1 MYNYILIV
9 ENSTKIRRIQMFVK
23 NLSNKEL
30 LFKKHGAVLKLKPG
44 VNCVDVL
51 KWDIN
56 ELKKTYGSTTLA
68 FIGEEKQAEVEAE
81 VEVKAEDETEV
92 TINPTPEENPVEVEG
107 DAGEADQAD
116 ETPVAPVVEDKTDG
130 EAVKTET
137 EVKAPAK
144 ATTKAKAG
152 KKSNK

>member
-1 MYNYILIV
+1 
-9 ENSTKIRRIQMFVK
+9 MFVK

-81 VEVKAEDETEV
+81 VEVKAEVETKAGDVVVDDTEV

>member
-1 MYNYILIV
+1 
-9 ENSTKIRRIQMFVK
+9 MFVK

-51 KWDIN
+51 KWDID
-56 ELKKTYGSTTLA
+56 ELKKTYGSATLA
-68 FIGEEKQAEVEAE
+68 FIGEEKEAEVETE

-92 TINPTPEENPVEVEG
+92 TINPTPENPVEVEG

-137 EVKAPAK
+137 EVKTPAK
-144 ATTKAKAG
+144 ATTKAKTG
-152 KKSNK
+152 KKNNK

>member
-1 MYNYILIV
+1 
-9 ENSTKIRRIQMFVK
+9 MFVK

-56 ELKKTYGSTTLA
+56 ELKKTYGPATLA
-68 FIGEEKQAEVEAE
+68 FIGEEKQAEVETE

-92 TINPTPEENPVEVEG
+92 TINPTPENPVEVEG

-116 ETPVAPVVEDKTDG
+116 KTPVALVVEVKTDG

-137 EVKAPAK
+137 EVKTPAK
-144 ATTKAKAG
+144 ATTKAKTG

>member
-1 MYNYILIV
+1 
-9 ENSTKIRRIQMFVK
+9 MFVK

-51 KWDIN
+51 KWDID

-68 FIGEEKQAEVEAE
+68 FIGEEKQAEVETE

>member
-1 MYNYILIV
+1 
-9 ENSTKIRRIQMFVK
+9 MFVK

-51 KWDIN
+51 KWDID

-68 FIGEEKQAEVEAE
+68 FIGEEKQAEVETE

-144 ATTKAKAG
+144 TATKAKAG

>member
-1 MYNYILIV
+1 
-9 ENSTKIRRIQMFVK
+9 MFVK

-56 ELKKTYGSTTLA
+56 ELKKTYGPATLA
-68 FIGEEKQAEVEAE
+68 FIGAEKQAKVETEVKAEVEAE
-81 VEVKAEDETEV
+81 AGDVVIDDAEV
-92 TINPTPEENPVEVEG
+92 TINHTPENPVEVKG

-116 ETPVAPVVEDKTDG
+116 ETPVVEDKTDG

>member
-1 MYNYILIV
+1 
-9 ENSTKIRRIQMFVK
+9 MFVK

-51 KWDIN
+51 KWDID
-56 ELKKTYGSTTLA
+56 ELKKTYGSATLA
-68 FIGEEKQAEVEAE
+68 FIGEEKQAEVET
-81 VEVKAEDETEV
+81 KAEDVVINDTEI

>member
-1 MYNYILIV
+1 
-9 ENSTKIRRIQMFVK
+9 MFVK
-23 NLSNKEL
+23 NLSNQEL
-30 LFKKHGAVLKLKPG
+30 LFKKNGAVLKLKPG

-56 ELKKTYGSTTLA
+56 ELKKTYGPAILA
-68 FIGEEKQAEVEAE
+68 FIGEEKQT
-81 VEVKAEDETEV
+81 EVKAEAGNVVIDDAEV
-92 TINPTPEENPVEVEG
+92 TINPTPEENPVEVKG

-116 ETPVAPVVEDKTDG
+116 ETPVVEDKTDG

-144 ATTKAKAG
+144 ATTKAKTG

>member
-1 MYNYILIV
+1 
-9 ENSTKIRRIQMFVK
+9 MFVK

-68 FIGEEKQAEVEAE
+68 FIGEEKQAEVETEAGD
-81 VEVKAEDETEV
+81 VVVDDTEV
-92 TINPTPEENPVEVEG
+92 TINPTPENPVEVEG

-130 EAVKTET
+130 GAVKTET

>member
-1 MYNYILIV
+1 
-9 ENSTKIRRIQMFVK
+9 MFVK

-56 ELKKTYGSTTLA
+56 ELKKTYGSATLA
-68 FIGEEKQAEVEAE
+68 FIGEEKEAEVETE

-92 TINPTPEENPVEVEG
+92 TINSTPENPVEVEG

-116 ETPVAPVVEDKTDG
+116 ETPVAPVVEDKNDG

>member
-1 MYNYILIV
+1 
-9 ENSTKIRRIQMFVK
+9 MFVK

-56 ELKKTYGSTTLA
+56 ELKKTYGPAILA
-68 FIGEEKQAEVEAE
+68 FIGEEKQAEVET
-81 VEVKAEDETEV
+81 KAEDVVTNEPEV
-92 TINPTPEENPVEVEG
+92 TINPTPENPVEVEG

>member
-1 MYNYILIV
+1 
-9 ENSTKIRRIQMFVK
+9 MFVK

-51 KWDIN
+51 KWDID
-56 ELKKTYGSTTLA
+56 ELKRTYGSTTLA
-68 FIGEEKQAEVEAE
+68 FIGEEKQAEVETEAGD
-81 VEVKAEDETEV
+81 VVVDDTEV
-92 TINPTPEENPVEVEG
+92 TINPTPENPVEVEG

-130 EAVKTET
+130 GAVKTET

>member
-1 MYNYILIV
+1 
-9 ENSTKIRRIQMFVK
+9 MFVK
-23 NLSNKEL
+23 NLSNQEL
-30 LFKKHGAVLKLKPG
+30 LFKKNGAVLKLKPG

-56 ELKKTYGSTTLA
+56 ELKKTYGPAILA
-68 FIGEEKQAEVEAE
+68 FIGEEKQAEVET
-81 VEVKAEDETEV
+81 EVKAEVEAEAGDVVIDDAEV
-92 TINPTPEENPVEVEG
+92 TINHTPENPVEVKG

-137 EVKAPAK
+137 EVKTPAK
-144 ATTKAKAG
+144 ATTKAKTG

>member
-1 MYNYILIV
+1 
-9 ENSTKIRRIQMFVK
+9 MFVK

-92 TINPTPEENPVEVEG
+92 SINPTPEENPVEIEG

>member
-1 MYNYILIV
+1 
-9 ENSTKIRRIQMFVK
+9 MFVK

-68 FIGEEKQAEVEAE
+68 FIGEEKQAEVEA
-81 VEVKAEDETEV
+81 KAEDVVIDEPEV

>member
-1 MYNYILIV
+1 
-9 ENSTKIRRIQMFVK
+9 MFVK
-23 NLSNKEL
+23 NLSNQEL
-30 LFKKHGAVLKLKPG
+30 LFKKNGAVLKLKPG

-56 ELKKTYGSTTLA
+56 ELKKTYGPATLA
-68 FIGEEKQAEVEAE
+68 FIGEEKQAEVET
-81 VEVKAEDETEV
+81 EVKAEAEDVVIDDTEV
-92 TINPTPEENPVEVEG
+92 TINPTPEENPVEVKG

-116 ETPVAPVVEDKTDG
+116 ETPVVEDKTDG

-137 EVKAPAK
+137 EVKTPAK
-144 ATTKAKAG
+144 ATTKVKTG

>member
-1 MYNYILIV
+1 
-9 ENSTKIRRIQMFVK
+9 MFVK

-56 ELKKTYGSTTLA
+56 ELKKTYGSATLA
-68 FIGEEKQAEVEAE
+68 FIGEEKQAEVET
-81 VEVKAEDETEV
+81 KAGDVVVDDTEV
-92 TINPTPEENPVEVEG
+92 TINPTPENPVEVEG

-116 ETPVAPVVEDKTDG
+116 ETPVVEDKTDG

>member
-1 MYNYILIV
+1 
-9 ENSTKIRRIQMFVK
+9 MFVK

-51 KWDIN
+51 KWDID
-56 ELKKTYGSTTLA
+56 ELKKTYGSATLA
-68 FIGEEKQAEVEAE
+68 FIGEEKEAEVETE
-81 VEVKAEDETEV
+81 VEVKAEDVVIDDTEV
-92 TINPTPEENPVEVEG
+92 TINPTPEENPIEVKG

>member
-1 MYNYILIV
+1 
-9 ENSTKIRRIQMFVK
+9 MFVK

-51 KWDIN
+51 KWDID

-68 FIGEEKQAEVEAE
+68 FIGEEKQAEVETE

-137 EVKAPAK
+137 EVKTPAK

>member
-1 MYNYILIV
+1 
-9 ENSTKIRRIQMFVK
+9 MFVK

-51 KWDIN
+51 KCDID
-56 ELKKTYGSTTLA
+56 ELKKTYGSATLA
-68 FIGEEKQAEVEAE
+68 FIGEEKEAEVETE

-92 TINPTPEENPVEVEG
+92 TINPTPENPVEVEG

>member
-1 MYNYILIV
+1 
-9 ENSTKIRRIQMFVK
+9 MFVK
-23 NLSNKEL
+23 NLSNQEL
-30 LFKKHGAVLKLKPG
+30 LFKKNGAVLKLKPG

-56 ELKKTYGSTTLA
+56 ELKRTYGSATLA
-68 FIGEEKQAEVEAE
+68 FIGEEKQAEVEA
-81 VEVKAEDETEV
+81 KAEDVVIDDAEV
-92 TINPTPEENPVEVEG
+92 TINPTPEIPDEVKG

-116 ETPVAPVVEDKTDG
+116 EAPIAPVVEDKTDG

>member
-1 MYNYILIV
+1 
-9 ENSTKIRRIQMFVK
+9 MFVK

-51 KWDIN
+51 KWDID
-56 ELKKTYGSTTLA
+56 ELKKTYGSATLA
-68 FIGEEKQAEVEAE
+68 FIGEEKEAEVETE

-92 TINPTPEENPVEVEG
+92 IINPTPENPVEVEG
-107 DAGEADQAD
+107 DAGEADRAD

>member
-1 MYNYILIV
+1 
-9 ENSTKIRRIQMFVK
+9 MFVK
-23 NLSNKEL
+23 NLSNQEL
-30 LFKKHGAVLKLKPG
+30 LFKKNGAVLKLKPG

-56 ELKKTYGSTTLA
+56 ELKKTYGPATLA
-68 FIGEEKQAEVEAE
+68 FIGEEKQAEAGDV
-81 VEVKAEDETEV
+81 VVDDTEV

>member
-1 MYNYILIV
+1 
-9 ENSTKIRRIQMFVK
+9 MFVK
-23 NLSNKEL
+23 NLSNQEL
-30 LFKKHGAVLKLKPG
+30 LFKKNGAVLKLKPG

-56 ELKKTYGSTTLA
+56 ELKKTYGPATLA
-68 FIGEEKQAEVEAE
+68 FIGEEKQAKVET
-81 VEVKAEDETEV
+81 EVKAEVKAEAGDVIIDDAEV
-92 TINPTPEENPVEVEG
+92 TINPTPEENPVEVKG
-107 DAGEADQAD
+107 DASEADQAD
-116 ETPVAPVVEDKTDG
+116 EPPVAPVVEDKTDG

-144 ATTKAKAG
+144 ATTKAKTG

>member
-1 MYNYILIV
+1 
-9 ENSTKIRRIQMFVK
+9 MFVK

-51 KWDIN
+51 KWDID
-56 ELKKTYGSTTLA
+56 ELKKTYGSATLA
-68 FIGEEKQAEVEAE
+68 FIGEEKEAEVETE
-81 VEVKAEDETEV
+81 VEVKAEDDTEV
-92 TINPTPEENPVEVEG
+92 TINPTPENPVEVEG

>member
-1 MYNYILIV
+1 
-9 ENSTKIRRIQMFVK
+9 MFVK

-51 KWDIN
+51 KWDID
-56 ELKKTYGSTTLA
+56 ELKKTYGSATLA
-68 FIGEEKQAEVEAE
+68 FIGEEKQAEVE
-81 VEVKAEDETEV
+81 VKAEDETKAGDVVVDNTEV
-92 TINPTPEENPVEVEG
+92 TINPTPENPVEVEG

-116 ETPVAPVVEDKTDG
+116 ETPVAPVVEDKTEG

>member
-1 MYNYILIV
+1 
-9 ENSTKIRRIQMFVK
+9 MFVK
-23 NLSNKEL
+23 NLSNQEL
-30 LFKKHGAVLKLKPG
+30 LFKKNGAVLKLKPG

-56 ELKKTYGSTTLA
+56 ELKKTYGPAILA
-68 FIGEEKQAEVEAE
+68 FIGEEKQAKVET
-81 VEVKAEDETEV
+81 EVKAEDETEV
-92 TINPTPEENPVEVEG
+92 TINPTPEENPIEVKG
-107 DAGEADQAD
+107 DAGEAYQAD

-137 EVKAPAK
+137 GVKAPAK

>member
-1 MYNYILIV
+1 
-9 ENSTKIRRIQMFVK
+9 MFVK

-51 KWDIN
+51 KWDID

-68 FIGEEKQAEVEAE
+68 FIGEEKQAEIEAGD
-81 VEVKAEDETEV
+81 VVVDNTEV
-92 TINPTPEENPVEVEG
+92 TINPTPENPVEVEG

>member
-1 MYNYILIV
+1 
-9 ENSTKIRRIQMFVK
+9 MFVK

-51 KWDIN
+51 KWDID

-68 FIGEEKQAEVEAE
+68 FIGEEKQAEVET
-81 VEVKAEDETEV
+81 KAGDVVVDDTEV
-92 TINPTPEENPVEVEG
+92 TINPTPENPVEVEG

>member
-1 MYNYILIV
+1 
-9 ENSTKIRRIQMFVK
+9 MFVK

-30 LFKKHGAVLKLKPG
+30 LFKKNGAVLKLKPG

-56 ELKKTYGSTTLA
+56 ELKKTYGSATLA
-68 FIGEEKQAEVEAE
+68 FIGEEKQAEVETEGEA
-81 VEVKAEDETEV
+81 KAEDETEV

-116 ETPVAPVVEDKTDG
+116 GTPVAPVVEDKTDG

-144 ATTKAKAG
+144 TATKAKAG

>member
-1 MYNYILIV
+1 MSLQ
-9 ENSTKIRRIQMFVK
+9 NSFNKIRRNAGIKKCVMIDGNVGDVYLNEKNNIVTLREYLEAMFKDMDYQDIVYWDRV
-23 NLSNKEL
+23 E
-30 LFKKHGAVLKLKPG
+30 GATGAIDKL
-44 VNCVDVL
+44 
-51 KWDIN
+51 
-56 ELKKTYGSTTLA
+56 TLT
-68 FIGEEKQAEVEAE
+68 
-81 VEVKAEDETEV
+81 DE
-92 TINPTPEENPVEVEG
+92 VEVEG

-137 EVKAPAK
+137 EVKTPAK

>member
-1 MYNYILIV
+1 
-9 ENSTKIRRIQMFVK
+9 MFVK

-51 KWDIN
+51 KWDID
-56 ELKKTYGSTTLA
+56 ELKKTYGSATLA
-68 FIGEEKQAEVEAE
+68 FIGEEKQAEVET
-81 VEVKAEDETEV
+81 KAEDETKAGDETEV

>member
-1 MYNYILIV
+1 
-9 ENSTKIRRIQMFVK
+9 MFVK

-51 KWDIN
+51 KWDID
-56 ELKKTYGSTTLA
+56 ELKKTYGSATLA
-68 FIGEEKQAEVEAE
+68 FIGEEKEAEVETE

-92 TINPTPEENPVEVEG
+92 TINHTPENPVEVEG

>member
-1 MYNYILIV
+1 
-9 ENSTKIRRIQMFVK
+9 MFVK

-51 KWDIN
+51 KWDID
-56 ELKKTYGSTTLA
+56 ELKKTYGSATLA
-68 FIGEEKQAEVEAE
+68 FIGEEKQAEVE
-81 VEVKAEDETEV
+81 VKAEDETKAGNVVVDDTEV
-92 TINPTPEENPVEVEG
+92 TINPIPENPVEVEG

-116 ETPVAPVVEDKTDG
+116 KTPVAPVVEDKTDG

>member
-1 MYNYILIV
+1 
-9 ENSTKIRRIQMFVK
+9 MFVK

-30 LFKKHGAVLKLKPG
+30 LYKKHGAVLKLKPG

-51 KWDIN
+51 KWDID

-68 FIGEEKQAEVEAE
+68 FIGEEKQAEVETEA
-81 VEVKAEDETEV
+81 VDVVVDDTEV

>member
-1 MYNYILIV
+1 
-9 ENSTKIRRIQMFVK
+9 MFVK

-51 KWDIN
+51 KWDID
-56 ELKKTYGSTTLA
+56 ELKKTYGSATLA
-68 FIGEEKQAEVEAE
+68 FIGEEKQAEVET
-81 VEVKAEDETEV
+81 KAEDETKAGDVVVDDTEV
-92 TINPTPEENPVEVEG
+92 TINPTPENPVEVEG

>member
-1 MYNYILIV
+1 
-9 ENSTKIRRIQMFVK
+9 MFVK
-23 NLSNKEL
+23 NLSNQEL
-30 LFKKHGAVLKLKPG
+30 LFKKNGAVLKLKPG

-56 ELKKTYGSTTLA
+56 ELKRTYGPATLA
-68 FIGEEKQAEVEAE
+68 FIGEEKQAEAK
-81 VEVKAEDETEV
+81 VEVKAETKAEDVVIDDPEV
-92 TINPTPEENPVEVEG
+92 IVNPTPENPDEIKG

-116 ETPVAPVVEDKTDG
+116 EAPIAPVVEDKTDG

>member
-1 MYNYILIV
+1 
-9 ENSTKIRRIQMFVK
+9 MFVK

-51 KWDIN
+51 KWDID
-56 ELKKTYGSTTLA
+56 ELKRTYGSATLA

-81 VEVKAEDETEV
+81 VEVKAEVETEV

-107 DAGEADQAD
+107 DAGKADQAD
-116 ETPVAPVVEDKTDG
+116 ETPVVPVVEDKTDG